1 VYKVMIVDDE
11 PEIRRSI
18 HLKVQWED
26 LHLTVAAESA
36 NGREALQQLQ
46 ENDFQIVITDM
57 NMPIMDGVSFL
68 ESCHQQFPHIRII
81 VITGYDEFEY
91 ARAAVRH
98 QAKDFL
104 LKPIKPRELARI
116 LEKLVQE
123 LDQERRLQAQQETVN
138 WKLSQ
143 YGKELK
149 EHFILEVIKENWEN
163 ERYFLDRFKLFQLE
177 DWTRKEVRLITVGL
191 RDKSE
196 AIRREDQTPDKLR
209 LPFELLCREF
219 AETSMMDSL
228 VFHDSS
234 HPLLMHFILGGDL
247 AAVQKYMGQL
257 QQCAL
262 RHLLFEPSFGIGE
275 PVIGYRE
282 WGEGYI
288 SSLLAWSIR
297 PYHVDRGDREA
308 RQTKAIVPNEMA
320 KVLQNQLIRGELL
333 SFEQSIDKELK
344 RLMNESHVHFVKFIF
359 QLYLILETV
368 SKTLGVSLESH
379 EKLWV
384 RPELVWELN
393 SVGKANGFLMGLAR
407 KIHGHLQ
414 AQPTD
419 SDHTITQ
426 AAKQFID
433 ENYMYDLNL
442 QMLAERYHYS
452 TSYFS
457 ELFKAKLGKTF
468 SQYISEVRMAKAVQL
483 LEETSMNLWD
493 IAELTRYS
501 NPSYFSTKFKRM
513 YGISPSEYREKRS
526 EKSEDGFPK

>member
-1 VYKVMIVDDE
+1 VYKVLIVDDE

-18 HLKVQWED
+18 RLKVQWED
-26 LHLTVAAESA
+26 FHLTVAAESA
-36 NGREALQQLQ
+36 NGRQALQQLQ
-46 ENDFQIVITDM
+46 EKDIQIVITDM

-81 VITGYDEFEY
+81 VVTGYDEFEY

-104 LKPIKPRELARI
+104 LKPVKARELVRI

-123 LDQERRLQAQQETVN
+123 LDQERKLQAQQETVN
-138 WKLSQ
+138 WKLTQ

-149 EHFILEVIKENWEN
+149 EHFILQVIKEKWEN
-163 ERYFLDRFKLFQLE
+163 ERYFLDRFKLFQME
-177 DWTRKEVRLITVGL
+177 DWTRKEVRLVTVGL
-191 RDKSE
+191 RDNSE
-196 AIRREDQTPDKLR
+196 ANRREERTPDKLR

-219 AETSMMDSL
+219 AETSLMDVL

-234 HPLLMHFILGGDL
+234 HPLLMHFILGGDHV
-247 AAVQKYMGQL
+247 AVQAYIDQL

-262 RHLLFEPSFGIGE
+262 RHLLFEPSIGVGE
-275 PVIGYRE
+275 PAIGYRE

-297 PYHVDRGDREA
+297 HYHFDSGDKEA
-308 RQTKAIVPNEMA
+308 RQTKTVLSDEMA

-333 SFEQSIDKELK
+333 SFGQSVEKELK

-359 QLYLILETV
+359 QLYLLLETV
-368 SKTLGVSLESH
+368 AQTLGVSLESH

-384 RPELVWELN
+384 RPELAWELN
-393 SVGKANGFLMGLAR
+393 SVGKASGFLMGLAR
-407 KIHGHLQ
+407 KIHENSH

-419 SDHTITQ
+419 TDHTITQ

-442 QMLAERYHYS
+442 QMLADRYHYS

-468 SQYISEVRMAKAVQL
+468 IQYVSEVRMAKAVRL

-493 IAELTRYS
+493 IAELTHYS

-526 EKSEDGFPK
+526 EKSEDG